1 MILNLDVPRP
11 GQEAIDAWNLVIKQI
26 ASFVDTGDAEFV
38 APTEMICLTAVTL
51 AAQLRDAGY
60 ASARVCPGGDGD
72 ICFEW
77 YIGTKTVL
85 VELLASNVIEIMV
98 FENCKMVSRGYS
110 PVD

>member
-1 MILNLDVPRP
+1 MIFNLNVPKP

-38 APTEMICLTAVTL
+38 APTEMACLTAVTL

-60 ASARVCPGGDGD
+60 APARVVPGGEGD

-77 YIGTKTVL
+77 HVGTKCVL
-85 VELLASNVIEIMV
+85 VELLASNVIETMV

-110 PVD
+110 PTN